1 MSLTDYRQDVST
13 SRLGDNDARRLIRLS
28 AVRVATPTATN
39 REARARAG
47 SAMTREQRM
56 PTIGTTG

>member
-28 AVRVATPTATN
+28 AVRVPTPTATN
-39 REARARAG
+39 REAG
-47 SAMTREQRM
+47 LEQAA
-56 PTIGTTG
+56 P

>member
-39 REARARAG
+39 REAG
-47 SAMTREQRM
+47 LEQAA
-56 PTIGTTG
+56 P